1 MYKVLYRKWRPKTF
15 DEVVGQFHV
24 TDILKNQVCSS
35 RVPHALMFCGARG
48 TGKTS
53 CAKIFAKAINC
64 LNNKSGNPC
73 LECEICKKIEES
85 ALLDVSE
92 IDAASNNGVEN
103 IRSIIEGTN
112 LASSEAKYKVY
123 IIDEFHMLSAGAFN
137 AFLRTLEE
145 PHENVVFILAT
156 TEYHKIPRTIVSRCQ
171 RFDFYKVDL
180 DSIKKRVKFVCESE
194 KISIDDDAVDIISK
208 NSEGSVRDALSILD
222 QCSNFDGNIDKNV
235 VYETLGLSDSV
246 SVENIVENLFD
257 HNLKEAISSFHS
269 LDKKGR
275 NIVYLCDMMMS
286 FIHDLFCYK
295 TTNILFDS
303 CNFDK
308 EKIMRLSD
316 GYSLNVLLECF
327 DILKDSNIKMQRV
340 SNKKYELEEAII
352 KIFCVLNGKKENKG
366 AFGLDSNNKKEI
378 EKKSDKMP
386 DDNNELK
393 CWGKIV
399 EEISKISSS
408 LSSMLKGSRAYIREN
423 NLMIDTNDLVFGMI
437 KKSLDSITQIV
448 YDETK
453 KNYSICQFIEK
464 SSDNSKVKSRDINS
478 LIDKASASGVQMTIN

>member
-15 DEVVGQFHV
+15 DEVVGQSHV
-24 TDILKNQVCSS
+24 TDILKNQVCNS
-35 RVPHALMFCGARG
+35 RVPHALMFCGVRG

-64 LNNKSGNPC
+64 LNNKNGNPC

-85 ALLDVSE
+85 TLLDVSE

-103 IRSIIEGTN
+103 IRGIIEGTN

-156 TEYHKIPRTIVSRCQ
+156 TEYHKIPRTIISRCQ

-180 DSIKKRVKFVCESE
+180 DFIKKRVKFVCESE
-194 KISIDDDAVDIISK
+194 KISIDDNAIEIISK

-222 QCSNFDGNIDKNV
+222 QCSNFNGTIDKDV

-246 SVENIVENLFD
+246 GIENIVENLFD
-257 HNLKEAISSFHS
+257 HNLKEAISSFRS
-269 LDKKGR
+269 LDEKGR
-275 NIVYLCDMMMS
+275 NIVYVCDMMMS

-295 TTNILFDS
+295 TTNTLFDS

-308 EKIMRLSD
+308 EKIMKLSSE
-316 GYSLNVLLECF
+316 YSLDVLLRCF

-352 KIFCVLNGKKENKG
+352 KIFCALNVKKENKSASG
-366 AFGLDSNNKKEI
+366 IVSNSKKEGEKSNNETS
-378 EKKSDKMP
+378 SD
-386 DDNNELK
+386 DSELK
-393 CWGKIV
+393 CWGKII
-399 EEISKISSS
+399 EKISKISSS
-408 LSSMLKGSRAYIREN
+408 LSSMLRGSRAYVQKD

-437 KKSLDSITQIV
+437 KKSLDDISQIV
-448 YDETK
+448 HDETG
-453 KNYSICQFIEK
+453 KNYKICQFIEK
-464 SSDNSKVKSRDINS
+464 GSGDVNKKSHDINS
-478 LIDKASASGVQMTIN
+478 LIEKASSFGVQMTID